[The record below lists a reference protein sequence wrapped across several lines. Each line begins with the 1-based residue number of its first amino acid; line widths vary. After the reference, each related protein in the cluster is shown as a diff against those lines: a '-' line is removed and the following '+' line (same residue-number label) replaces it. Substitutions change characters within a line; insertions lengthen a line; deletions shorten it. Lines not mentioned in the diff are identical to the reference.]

1 MEDLDERIENINIGL
16 RRLPENIVLNNMMGY
31 LMLEKGNFEAAK
43 NHININM
50 TIHPDEPNVYDSMGD
65 ILLAS
70 GDTLKAKEMF

>member
-1 MEDLDERIENINIGL
+1 
-16 RRLPENIVLNNMMGY
+16 
-31 LMLEKGNFEAAK
+31 MLEKGDIEAAK

-70 GDTLKAKEMF
+70 GDTLKAKEMFLTAYELSRNLKTGAEEFFNVSKEKADALN